1 MSVSEYFDL
10 EDATKRL
17 NGDKS
22 ILKMLINMFL
32 DGQDVPLL
40 ETAINEQEYK
50 TAEEYSHA
58 IKGIAGNLS
67 LTRLF
72 AVVTRMNYELKQ
84 GKPSDQTVEEYYSAV
99 HGTIDALRNVL
110 TTL

>member
-1 MSVSEYFDL
+1 MSANEYFDL
-10 EDATKRL
+10 EDAAKRL

-32 DGQDVPLL
+32 DGKDIPLL
-40 ETAINEQEYK
+40 ETALNEREYK

-67 LTRLF
+67 LTLLF
-72 AVVTRMNYELKQ
+72 DVVTRLNHELKQ
-84 GKPSDQTVEEYYSAV
+84 GKPSDQTIEEYYSAV
-99 HGTIDALRNVL
+99 RGTTETLRSVL